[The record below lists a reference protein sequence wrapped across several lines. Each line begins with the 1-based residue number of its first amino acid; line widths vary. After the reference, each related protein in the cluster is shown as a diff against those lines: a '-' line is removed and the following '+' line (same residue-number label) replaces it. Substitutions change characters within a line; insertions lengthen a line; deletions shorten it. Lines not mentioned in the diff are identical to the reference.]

1 MQKLGLWR
9 WQDPCK
15 QTLKISELLA
25 GQPASCF
32 YHFSNSTWELWLD
45 PDAVIYRLRSFSSS
59 PASGLWSKVCFRS
72 MRNKFI
78 DKTTS
83 PYGNLKKLKCQNV
96 ISGSVPLPSFPSPPT
111 SPSSSSVPLPCFASY
126 QPSSASTA
134 RTPKKRPASGSTGD
148 ASNAHD
154 VRIVDGCVTCAK
166 PNCFLNA
173 NVKNV
178 YLYRGDS
185 KKARGC
191 PIGESQATTQ
201 SAGRLAAAKKKAKVE
216 THSHRTTSKLNL
228 NLNLALYWL
237 Q

>member
-1 MQKLGLWR
+1 MLS
-9 WQDPCK
+9 PTAC
-15 QTLKISELLA
+15 EAFPLLLPQA
-25 GQPASCF
+25 YGRKCVSGPWET
-32 YHFSNSTWELWLD
+32 NSL
-45 PDAVIYRLRSFSSS
+45 I
-59 PASGLWSKVCFRS
+59 
-72 MRNKFI
+72 
-78 DKTTS
+78 KTTS

-134 RTPKKRPASGSTGD
+134 RTPKKRPASGSIGD

-154 VRIVDGCVTCAK
+154 VRIVDGRVTCAK

-178 YLYRGDS
+178 YLYRGDG

-191 PIGESQATTQ
+191 PISES
-201 SAGRLAAAKKKAKVE
+201 
-216 THSHRTTSKLNL
+216 
-228 NLNLALYWL
+228 
-237 Q
+237 